1 MVLELGVTL
10 PLPSTE
16 LFTSKCFVEF
26 FFSGSSRQARGQSCP
41 TIKSGREGLEL
52 DWKAAYLFSAS
63 ASVIEGAAIPL
74 P

>member
-10 PLPSTE
+10 PVPSIE

-26 FFSGSSRQARGQSCP
+26 FFWFLKAGQRSELLHDP
-41 TIKSGREGLEL
+41 ESGREGLEL

-63 ASVIEGAAIPL
+63 ASVIEGAIILL